1 MIVDRDRSQTPA
13 NAGRLHMTEKLN
25 LAEREED
32 RLKRAAFVTLFC
44 LLAGHALLETARDAL
59 FLTHVPAEQ
68 LPWMYLSIA
77 AVVVLFALLRSRSYI
92 GADHRQELMALQIL
106 AAIGTLGFWI
116 LLPGEARWLYYAL
129 YIWSGVIGGLLVVTF
144 WLVLGDLFTI
154 TQGKRIYAAVG
165 TGGAVGAIGGFGL
178 ASGLTAILAPE
189 FLLLVSA
196 LAFALSILGPWK
208 LLRTIDLDLLPEPE
222 RSPESGS
229 SVLGA
234 RDLTSVGSS
243 LTSILGHPYAC
254 RIALLVVVSSMT
266 LTMGDYLF
274 KSVLAETVPAESL
287 PGWLARIYFAF
298 NTVSLLIL
306 MFGVTRVIHRLT
318 VHRTLA
324 ILPVLIIAA
333 ALGILAGGVLLPVL
347 LLKSADGTLRYSL
360 HKTAVELLYL
370 PMPAEMR
377 AKVKRA
383 IDIVGQR
390 SANALGALVI
400 LFALTMGTP
409 TLIIAGS
416 IFILAAI
423 WIYLALD
430 LRGAYLDVFREA
442 LAEKT
447 IATRVAIPE
456 LDLASLETLIR
467 TLNHSDDGHV
477 LGALEILD
485 AQGKV
490 DLIPSLILYHPS
502 SAVVIRT
509 LDLFARSG
517 RRDFTAF
524 ADRLLEN
531 DDPDVRAAVV
541 RATWAVKPN
550 RQQLEALLEAECS
563 CVHISAVIGLWV
575 NQWID
580 PELAQ
585 EEVEETL
592 RYPAY
597 NCRLALANAI
607 KLRHLPAFR
616 RTLEILVRDP
626 APEVRREALSA
637 IRLSADDY
645 YTPLLVQLLDDR
657 EIRDQVR
664 TALNERGDTAL
675 LELSK
680 VLAGENVAPGLLRHV
695 PRAISRFQSVDAA
708 NILLQQLIADQGGDG
723 ESRGESRDRHSGMV
737 RYKILRA
744 LGPLL
749 SGPVGD
755 QVDKSPLLLA
765 VTRTIRRVM
774 QNLHWQTWLEQGRET
789 EPARQTCG
797 SELLLQLLKD
807 KERLALQRVFRM
819 LFLIQ
824 PEENFRD
831 IWTGLQSTSRR
842 DRASSIELLDN
853 ILGPQLRVTVGA
865 LVGSGSVRERLEKSG
880 SDLAGVRL
888 EYSELL
894 AQIEGDQ
901 SRVLGGLAM
910 YHAAEIEVARPSA
923 DALSMREQALAMIE
937 EMPEVRPGKFSASSE
952 LETQGA

>member
-1 MIVDRDRSQTPA
+1 
-13 NAGRLHMTEKLN
+13 MTEKFN
-25 LAEREED
+25 LAEQEEG

-77 AVVVLFALLRSRSYI
+77 AVVVLFALFRSRSY
-92 GADHRQELMALQIL
+92 GAADHRRELMALQIL

-178 ASGLTAILAPE
+178 ASGLTAILPPE
-189 FLLLVSA
+189 FLLPVSA
-196 LAFALSILGPWK
+196 LAFGLSVLGPWK
-208 LLRTIDLDLLPEPE
+208 LRRTSDPELLAEPEP
-222 RSPESGS
+222 GS
-229 SVLGA
+229 SLSRE
-234 RDLTSVGSS
+234 RDLANVGSS
-243 LTSILGHPYAC
+243 LISILGHPYAC

-274 KSVLAETVPAESL
+274 KSVLAQTVPAESL

-298 NTVSLLIL
+298 NAASLLIL

-324 ILPVLIIAA
+324 ILPVCIIAA

-347 LLKSADGTLRYSL
+347 LLKSADGSLRYSL

-447 IATRVAIPE
+447 IATRVAVPE

-477 LGALEILD
+477 LGALEMLD

-502 SAVVIRT
+502 SAVVIRA
-509 LDLFARSG
+509 LDLFAKSG
-517 RRDFTAF
+517 RRDFTTF

-541 RATWAVKPN
+541 RAIWAVKPD
-550 RQQLEALLEAECS
+550 RQQLEALLEAACS

-575 NQWID
+575 NQWMD
-580 PELAQ
+580 PDLAQ
-585 EEVEETL
+585 KEIEQTL
-592 RYPAY
+592 RYPAH

-616 RTLEILVRDP
+616 RTLEILVRDSS
-626 APEVRREALSA
+626 PEVRREALSA
-637 IRLSADDY
+637 IRVSADDY
-645 YTPLLVQLLDDR
+645 YIPLLVQLLDDR

-664 TALNERGDTAL
+664 TALNERGDAAL
-675 LELSK
+675 IELSK
-680 VLAGENVAPGLLRHV
+680 VLAGKNTAPGLLRHV

-708 NILLQQLIADQGGDG
+708 NILLQQLIADQGGDV

-749 SGPVGD
+749 SGPVGG
-755 QVDKSPLLLA
+755 QVDKTPLLLA
-765 VTRTIRRVM
+765 VTRTIRRVIL
-774 QNLHWQTWLEQGRET
+774 NLHWQTWLEQGRES

-807 KERLALQRVFRM
+807 KERLALQRIFRM

-831 IWTGLQSTSRR
+831 IWMGLQSTSRR

-853 ILGPQLRVTVGA
+853 ILGSEQRLTVGA
-865 LVGSGSVRERLEKSG
+865 LVGSGSVGERLRKSG
-880 SDLAGVRL
+880 SNLADVRL

-894 AQIEGDQ
+894 AQIEGEQ
-901 SRVLGGLAM
+901 SLVLSGLAM
-910 YHAAEIEVARPSA
+910 YHAGEIEVALSGA
-923 DALSMREQALAMIE
+923 DVLLMREQALAMIE
-937 EMPEVRPGKFSASSE
+937 EMPEIRPGKFSVSSD

>member
-1 MIVDRDRSQTPA
+1 
-13 NAGRLHMTEKLN
+13 MTEKFN
-25 LAEREED
+25 LAEREEG

-77 AVVVLFALLRSRSYI
+77 AVVVLFALFRSRSFG
-92 GADHRQELMALQIL
+92 GADHRQELVALQIL

-165 TGGAVGAIGGFGL
+165 TGGAIGAIGGFGL
-178 ASGLTAILAPE
+178 ASGLTAILPPE
-189 FLLLVSA
+189 FLLPVSA
-196 LAFALSILGPWK
+196 IAFGLSVLGPWK
-208 LLRTIDLDLLPEPE
+208 LLRTLDPDLVPELE
-222 RSPESGS
+222 ADSSLSGE
-229 SVLGA
+229 

-254 RIALLVVVSSMT
+254 RVALLVVVSAMT

-274 KSVLAETVPAESL
+274 KSVLAATVPAESL

-298 NTVSLLIL
+298 NAASLLIL

-333 ALGILAGGVLLPVL
+333 ALGILAGGALLPVL

-370 PMPAEMR
+370 PMSAEMR

-442 LAEKT
+442 LGEKT

-467 TLNHSDDGHV
+467 TLNHADDGHV
-477 LGALEILD
+477 LGALEMLD

-490 DLIPSLILYHPS
+490 DLIPSLILYHPA
-502 SAVVIRT
+502 SAVVIRA

-541 RATWAVKPN
+541 RAIWAVKPD
-550 RQQLEALLEAECS
+550 RQQLEALLEAECA
-563 CVHISAVIGLWV
+563 CVHISVVIGLWV

-585 EEVEETL
+585 QEVEETL

-616 RTLEILVRDP
+616 RTLGKLVRDP
-626 APEVRREALSA
+626 SPLVRREALSA
-637 IRLSADDY
+637 IRVSGDDY
-645 YTPLLVQLLDDR
+645 YTPLLVQLLNDR
-657 EIRDQVR
+657 EIRDQAR
-664 TALNERGDTAL
+664 TALNERGDAAL

-680 VLAGENVAPGLLRHV
+680 VLAGENAAPGLLRHV

-708 NILLQQLIADQGGDG
+708 NILLQQLIADQGADG
-723 ESRGESRDRHSGMV
+723 EPRDRHSGMV

-749 SGPVGD
+749 SGPIGD

-765 VTRTIRRVM
+765 VTQTIRRVIK
-774 QNLHWQTWLEQGRET
+774 NLHWQTWLEQGRES

-807 KERLALQRVFRM
+807 KERLALQRIFRM
-819 LFLIQ
+819 LFMIQ

-831 IWTGLQSTSRR
+831 IWMGLQSTSRR

-853 ILGPQLRVTVGA
+853 ILGAEQRVTVGA
-865 LVGSGSVRERLEKSG
+865 LVGSGSVRERLGKSG

-901 SRVLGGLAM
+901 SRVLSGLAM
-910 YHAAEIEVARPSA
+910 YHAGEIEVALPRA
-923 DALSMREQALAMIE
+923 DVLLMREQGLAMIE
-937 EMPEVRPGKFSASSE
+937 EMPEVRPGEFSVSSD
-952 LETQGA
+952 LETQDA